1 MNVYDAIVTRRS
13 TRSYSSETVDQQLLD
28 TIIDA
33 GRMAPSGGNSQ
44 TCHFIVITNKDLLQK
59 LAKMVKNCFAAMEV
73 TDGMYKSIASAITRA
88 KTGNYVFHYGAPCLI
103 VMANEKNYGNNM
115 ADCSCALENMMI
127 MANELDLGTCWIN
140 QLRWLN
146 EDAGLLKLFRE
157 LGMKDNE
164 RIYGSLAVGYPAT
177 EDGLPVRKPLPRT
190 GNEVTYIK

>member
-28 TIIDA
+28 KIIDA
-33 GRMAPSGGNSQ
+33 GRMTPSGGNSQ

-103 VMANEKNYGNNM
+103 VMANDKNYGNNM